1 MSKALVLDG
10 VCKNFGGVVAAHEVR
25 MQVPP
30 GRVTGL
36 IGPNGAGKTTLVNLI
51 TGMLP
56 LSSGSIRF
64 GGDEIS
70 QLPAH
75 AISRAGFARTFQNI
89 RLLKEA
95 TVLENLMIGFHQR
108 ESSSL
113 LANLLGLPASRRESR
128 RTTEAALALLERFG
142 MRQFADFPA
151 ASLAYGHQRR
161 VEMMRA
167 VASEPALLLL
177 DEPVAGMNDVEAG
190 ELGEIFKTLSRQQ
203 GMGILLIEHNIRFV
217 TQMCEYVYVLDG
229 GRIIAEGSPAQVV
242 SNPAV
247 IAAYLGS

>member
-1 MSKALVLDG
+1 MSKALILDG
-10 VCKNFGGVVAAHEVR
+10 VSKNFGGVVAAHEVR
-25 MQVPP
+25 MQVPA

-56 LSSGSIRF
+56 LTSGSIRF
-64 GGDEIS
+64 GKDEIS
-70 QLPAH
+70 QLSAH
-75 AISRAGFARTFQNI
+75 EISRAGFARTFQNI

-95 TVLENLMIGFHQR
+95 TVLENLLIGFHQR

-113 LANLLGLPASRRESR
+113 LANLLGLPASRRETR
-128 RTTEAALALLERFG
+128 RTTDAALALLERFG
-142 MRQFADFPA
+142 MRHFADFPA
-151 ASLAYGHQRR
+151 AALAYGHQRR

-167 VASEPALLLL
+167 IASEPALLML
-177 DEPVAGMNDVEAG
+177 DEPVAGMNDVEAS
-190 ELGEIFKTLSRQQ
+190 ELGDIFKNLSQQQ

-217 TQMCEYVYVLDG
+217 TKMCEHIYVLDG
-229 GRIIAEGSPAQVV
+229 GRIIAEGSPDQVV

>member
-1 MSKALVLDG
+1 MSKSLVLEA
-10 VCKNFGGVVAAHEVR
+10 VCKNFGGVVAAQDVHMEV
-25 MQVPP
+25 PA

-64 GGDEIS
+64 GADETSQLSAHEIS
-70 QLPAH
+70 RL
-75 AISRAGFARTFQNI
+75 GFARTFQNI

-95 TVLENLMIGFHQR
+95 TVLENLLIGFHQR
-108 ESSSL
+108 ETSAFLSC
-113 LANLLGLPASRRESR
+113 LLGLASSRRETR
-128 RTTEAALALLERFG
+128 RTTEEAMALLQRFD
-142 MRQFADFPA
+142 MSRFADYPA
-151 ASLAYGHQRR
+151 SGLAYGHQRR

-167 VASEPALLLL
+167 VASQPALLML
-177 DEPVAGMNDVEAG
+177 DEPVAGMNDVEAQ
-190 ELGEIFKTLSRQQ
+190 ELGSIFKTLSQQ

-217 TQMCEYVYVLDG
+217 TQMCEYIYVLDG
-229 GRIIAEGSPAQVV
+229 GRIIAQGTPEQVV
-242 SNPAV
+242 ANPAV

>member
-1 MSKALVLDG
+1 MSKDLLLDG
-10 VCKNFGGVVAAHEVR
+10 VCKNFGGVVAAQDVH
-25 MQVPP
+25 MQVPA

-64 GGDEIS
+64 GEEEIS
-70 QLPAH
+70 RWSAH
-75 AISRAGFARTFQNI
+75 EISRAGFARTFQNI

-95 TVLENLMIGFHQR
+95 TVLENLLIGFHRR

-113 LANLLGLPASRRESR
+113 LANLLGLPASRRETR
-128 RTTEAALALLERFG
+128 QTHAAALDLLERFG
-142 MRQFADFPA
+142 MRHFADHPA
-151 ASLAYGHQRR
+151 AGLAYGHQRR

-167 VASEPALLLL
+167 IASEPSLLLL

-190 ELGEIFKTLSRQQ
+190 ELGDIFKALSQQ

-217 TQMCEYVYVLDG
+217 TRMCEHVYVLDG
-229 GRIIAEGSPAQVV
+229 GRIIAEGMPQQVV